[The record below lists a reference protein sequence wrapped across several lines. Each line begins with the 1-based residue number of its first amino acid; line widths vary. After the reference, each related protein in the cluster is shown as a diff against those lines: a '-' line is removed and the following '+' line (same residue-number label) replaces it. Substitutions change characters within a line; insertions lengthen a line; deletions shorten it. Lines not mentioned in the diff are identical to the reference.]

1 MLHSQTVTPKVIRLI
16 RSLQGKEYLQG
27 FNLVGGTALS
37 LYWGHR
43 KSIDIDLFSDFS
55 FDAGRL
61 LEHIQQDFPFELF
74 LTAHNTLKGGINDI
88 KVDFVAHRY
97 PLIKEPVIEN
107 RIKLLHEH
115 DILAMELNAISTSG
129 QRSKDFIDI
138 WYALKKYQVSEIID
152 FYRLKYNQSHESHV
166 LKSLIFFDDVDL
178 ADWPELLIDSN
189 LKWEDI
195 KKDIEES
202 VLLFFKDFKQ

>member
-178 ADWPELLIDSN
+178 ADWPESLIDSN

>member
-1 MLHSQTVTPKVIRLI
+1 MLFSQAVTPNVLRLI
-16 RSLQGKEYLQG
+16 RSLQSKEYMQG

-43 KSIDIDLFSDFS
+43 KSIAIDLFSDFS
-55 FDAGRL
+55 FDTGRL
-61 LEHIQQDFPFELF
+61 LEYIQQDFSFELF
-74 LTAHNTLKGGINDI
+74 LTAPNSLKGGINDI
-88 KVDFVAHRY
+88 KVDFIAHRY
-97 PLIKEPVIEN
+97 PLIKEPLIEN
-107 RIKLLHEH
+107 GIKLLHEH
-115 DILAMELNAISTSG
+115 DILAMKLNAISTSG

-138 WYALKKYQVSEIID
+138 WYALKKYQISELIG
-152 FYRLKYNQSHESHV
+152 FYKLKYNQSHESHV

-178 ADWPELLIDSN
+178 ADWPELLKDSD

-202 VLLFFKDFKQ
+202 VLLFFKNFKQ